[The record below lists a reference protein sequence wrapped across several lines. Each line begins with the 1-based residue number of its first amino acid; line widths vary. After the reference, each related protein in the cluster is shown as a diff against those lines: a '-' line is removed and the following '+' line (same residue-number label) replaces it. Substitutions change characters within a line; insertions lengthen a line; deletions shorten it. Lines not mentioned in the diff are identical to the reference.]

1 MNYKLLTEFHVI
13 QSLFKCGTFLPWTI
27 EFFSPFKHILIKL
40 IYLPRLFDLKYN
52 QRKSL
57 QSLKTQAFYY
67 INMSY
72 FSSKTSNFNAME
84 TTLINTYI
92 FMHVE
97 K

>member
-1 MNYKLLTEFHVI
+1 MNYTLLTEFHVI
-13 QSLFKCGTFLPWTI
+13 QSLFKYSTFLPWTT
-27 EFFSPFKHILIKL
+27 EFFLLLTHINLTDI
-40 IYLPRLFDLKYN
+40 LPRPFDLKYN

-57 QSLKTQAFYY
+57 QSLKTQALYY

-72 FSSKTSNFNAME
+72 FSSKTSNFNTME